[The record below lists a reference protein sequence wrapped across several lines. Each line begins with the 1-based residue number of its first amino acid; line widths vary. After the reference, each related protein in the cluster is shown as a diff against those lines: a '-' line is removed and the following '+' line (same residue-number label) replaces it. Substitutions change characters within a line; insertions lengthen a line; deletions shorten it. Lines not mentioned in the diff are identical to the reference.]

1 VSPRDVA
8 AVHGLRLGKRAENG
22 ERAAVSTRARDP
34 GDGRY
39 SARVAGCCC
48 RQDYDRFFGRRFA
61 RSVARKYRKRGLD
74 KTSRRMVEFL
84 RQRGIEGA
92 TVLEIGGG
100 IGEIE
105 LELLKAGAA
114 RAQNLELSHAYEQ
127 QARELAEEAGLAER
141 VEWRIHDIAA
151 DPESVEPADIVVLHR
166 VVCCYPDYERL
177 LGAAAGRARR
187 ALVFSHPPRNTLSRA
202 FYCGFNL
209 VMWLMRSSF
218 RGFAHPPAAMR
229 DVLERHGLRQ
239 TYEHRGRLWQIAGHE
254 LAP

>member
-1 VSPRDVA
+1 
-8 AVHGLRLGKRAENG
+8 
-22 ERAAVSTRARDP
+22 
-34 GDGRY
+34 
-39 SARVAGCCC
+39 
-48 RQDYDRFFGRRFA
+48 
-61 RSVARKYRKRGLD
+61 
-74 KTSRRMVEFL
+74 MVEFL

-114 RAQNLELSHAYEQ
+114 RAQNLELSRAYEQ

-151 DPESVEPADIVVLHR
+151 DPEGVEPADIVVLHR

-187 ALVFSHPPRNTLSRA
+187 ALVFSHPPRNALSMPSTA
-202 FYCGFNL
+202 ASTSSCG
-209 VMWLMRSSF
+209 
-218 RGFAHPPAAMR
+218 
-229 DVLERHGLRQ
+229 
-239 TYEHRGRLWQIAGHE
+239 
-254 LAP
+254 